1 MFSKLCDLKN
11 FPKLRVSNCAYS
23 LELYQRPAT
32 LLKELRCNICE
43 FFNNTFFAEHLRAT
57 AFIIGKKTVFT
68 AAKEQL
74 FCGKAFL
81 RWPFIFMELCFRRM
95 CKSSY
100 RECSYKIYK
109 IHRKTPMPESCLL
122 LRIFA
127 KFSRVTFFENT
138 SGWLLLVMCNSHFWC

>member
-1 MFSKLCDLKN
+1 MFSKICDLKN

-43 FFNNTFFAEHLRAT
+43 FFNNTFFEEHLRAT

-100 RECSYKIYK
+100 RECSIKKVFLQNLQNSQENTYARVLFTAKNFCKIFK
-109 IHRKTPMPESCLL
+109 SNFFWEHL
-122 LRIFA
+122 
-127 KFSRVTFFENT
+127 RVTA
-138 SGWLLLVMCNSHFWC
+138 SGYV

>member
-1 MFSKLCDLKN
+1 MFSKICDLKI
-11 FPKLRVSNCAYS
+11 FPKLRVSNRAYS

-43 FFNNTFFAEHLRAT
+43 FFNNTFFEEHLRAT

-100 RECSYKIYK
+100 RECSIKKVFLQNLQNSQENTYARVLFTAKNFC
-109 IHRKTPMPESCLL
+109 E
-122 LRIFA
+122 IF
-127 KFSRVTFFENT
+127 KSNFFWEHLRVTA
-138 SGWLLLVMCNSHFWC
+138 SGYV